1 MASREQPPGRE
12 GLCGRARS
20 PVGCTVRPVPER
32 RQTLQRG
39 CRFVH
44 LDPDRRM
51 RRLRVLL
58 CVALPLA
65 AQTRRPVSSDD
76 YFNFK
81 LVGDPTLSPD
91 GRLVAYRENHNLTR
105 SGEHRD
111 LVESLDWQVYWFT
124 RYLGGKADLGAAG
137 SEVT

>member
-1 MASREQPPGRE
+1 
-12 GLCGRARS
+12 
-20 PVGCTVRPVPER
+20 
-32 RQTLQRG
+32 
-39 CRFVH
+39 
-44 LDPDRRM
+44 M

-105 SGEHRD
+105 SGEPRH